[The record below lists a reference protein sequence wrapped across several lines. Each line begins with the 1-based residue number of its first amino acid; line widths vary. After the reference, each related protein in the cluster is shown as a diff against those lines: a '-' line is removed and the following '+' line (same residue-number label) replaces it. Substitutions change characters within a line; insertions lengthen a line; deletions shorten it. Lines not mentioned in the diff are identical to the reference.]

1 MDKEKLEI
9 AVKEMLVLYEQGN
22 LEELAKI
29 RDNNEE
35 SGERII
41 AAHKV
46 LQMGPDPRRL
56 FL

>member
-1 MDKEKLEI
+1 MDKEKMEI
-9 AVKEMLVLYEQGN
+9 AIKEMLDLYNHGKF
-22 LEELAKI
+22 EEIEKI
-29 RDNNEE
+29 CNDSKE

-56 FL
+56 I

>member
-1 MDKEKLEI
+1 MDKEKLDTAI
-9 AVKEMLVLYEQGN
+9 KEMLDLYEHGKF
-22 LEELAKI
+22 EELAKI
-29 RDNNEE
+29 RDSKEE

-56 FL
+56 I

>member
-1 MDKEKLEI
+1 MDKEKLDI
-9 AVKEMLVLYEQGN
+9 AIKEMLDLYEQGKF
-22 LEELAKI
+22 EELAKI

-56 FL
+56 I

>member
-1 MDKEKLEI
+1 MDKEKLDI
-9 AVKEMLVLYEQGN
+9 TIKEMLDLYEQGKF
-22 LEELAKI
+22 EELAKI

-46 LQMGPDPRRL
+46 LQMCPDLRRL
-56 FL
+56 I